1 MLFEFIETHRDAI
14 VERTRQKLSARPL
27 PPASTDELAN
37 GVPFFLNQL
46 AETLRLED
54 THEPFPAN
62 AIGSAA
68 AGRGRDL
75 LALGFTVSQVVH
87 DYGDICQAVTEVAIE
102 RNAPID
108 TEEFHT
114 LNRCLDTAIA
124 EAVTEHARLTAVAR
138 SSDELQRL
146 GTLVHEV
153 RDSLNT
159 AILAFH
165 ALKRGTVP
173 VNGSTGAVLGRSLLG
188 LRDIVDRT
196 LANVR
201 LAAQQEHRERAP
213 LAAVL
218 DDIAVAAGLRAE
230 YCGVHFEFAPADAS
244 VHVVVD
250 TQLVASAV
258 TNLVNNAFK
267 FTHPGG
273 WVVLRALH
281 HDANVVIEVEDQCGG
296 LPENK
301 SDPFRAFGDRRGRDR
316 SGLGLGLFIARRAVE
331 SQGGTLS
338 VLNLPGRGCVFSITL
353 PLATPET
360 SELQTDGLNQ
370 K

>member
-1 MLFEFIETHRDAI
+1 MLSEFIELHRDAI
-14 VERTRQKLSARPL
+14 VGRARQKVRARPL

-37 GVPFFLNQL
+37 GVPFFLTQL
-46 AETLRLED
+46 AETLRFEN

-87 DYGDICQAVTEVAIE
+87 DYGDICQSVTEIAIE
-102 RNAPID
+102 QRAPID

-124 EAVTEHARLTAVAR
+124 EAVTEHARLTAIAR
-138 SSDELQRL
+138 SNDELQRL

-153 RDSLNT
+153 RDNLNT
-159 AILAFH
+159 ALLAFH

-173 VNGSTGAVLGRSLLG
+173 VNGSTGAILGRSLLS

-201 LAAQQEHRERAP
+201 MAAQHQHRERAP
-213 LAAVL
+213 LTAVL

-230 YCGVHFEFAPADAS
+230 YSGVHFDFAPADAS
-244 VHVVVD
+244 LDIVVD
-250 TQLVASAV
+250 GQLIASAV
-258 TNLVNNAFK
+258 SNLVNNAFK
-267 FTHPGG
+267 FTPGGG
-273 WVVLRALH
+273 WVVLRAQRV
-281 HDANVVIEVEDQCGG
+281 DSTVVIEVEDQCGG
-296 LPENK
+296 LPATKEE
-301 SDPFRAFGDRRGRDR
+301 PFRAFGDRRGRDR
-316 SGLGLGLFIARRAVE
+316 SGLGLGLFIARKAVE

-338 VLNLPGRGCVFSITL
+338 VLNLPGRGCVFSIIL
-353 PLATPET
+353 PLAAPEA
-360 SELQTDGLNQ
+360 SERPTDELSPN
-370 K
+370 